1 MHHPDDPFSPGD
13 RARRRGLFSSGRPSP
28 DVSPD
33 PTEYVEEM
41 MGVYQATIQRQLEE
55 GLSAIRHTANTLMHE
70 IASEVWRTA
79 GGDKDEV
86 RSRILHELSRDQAIR
101 SLIAHSDERFQA
113 LAVRSARLEDT
124 LNLVADSVRG
134 AKAQLAESV
143 DRLGEPTAFADAAAL
158 RTQLA
163 EITRQVAGALKTLA
177 ERDQEVVEAVRA
189 RILEHG
195 ELITQETTRISGAME
210 SYVRHGVE
218 AIGQLAGSMEA
229 QVHALAARDDDV
241 AERIQHAVDQQTA
254 ILGEQLQLMYERIA
268 LDTTA
273 ITETAN
279 RHTDRDVERVRALAE
294 QVQLMYERM
303 AIDTTSITEAVNHQG
318 ERDAERDRALGEYLH
333 VLSDRVD
340 VARRDT
346 VNELNSALSTRV
358 LGLARLVRSDA
369 EALRRELVRTA
380 EPHDERI
387 AAMLDE
393 RLARVSQAV
402 EAGTTRMAEELVRR
416 IGDETADA
424 VRARV
429 DEAVAGLAT
438 RTDEQSRLL
447 DGRMGEALSSLDG
460 RMGEALSSLD
470 GRVGEAL
477 SSLDGRVNEAASTID
492 RNLNEMTG
500 AIEAQFERLG
510 NAVGDRA
517 ASGADQGIAAL
528 ARLVRSDNE
537 LLAKQIA
544 ADQEASKQALRAMK
558 ELQANLPDQVIEMV
572 EQRFSSLA
580 ESIERSNETLAKRI
594 DKMTEKIGE
603 RYDSDIQVVIDR
615 MGDAMHALAS
625 LGKGEGEAPAQQP
638 RIELE

>member
-1 MHHPDDPFSPGD
+1 MLG
-13 RARRRGLFSSGRPSP
+13 A
-28 DVSPD
+28 
-33 PTEYVEEM
+33 
-41 MGVYQATIQRQLEE
+41 YQATIQRQLED

-143 DRLGEPTAFADAAAL
+143 DRLGEPAAFADAAAL

-229 QVHALAARDDDV
+229 QVHALATRDGDV
-241 AERIQHAVDQQTA
+241 AERIQQAVDQQTA

-346 VNELNSALSTRV
+346 VNELNSALSARV
-358 LGLARLVRSDA
+358 MGLARLVRSDA

-387 AAMLDE
+387 AGMLDE
-393 RLARVSQAV
+393 RLARVSEAV
-402 EAGTTRMAEELVRR
+402 EAGTTRMAEELMRR

-424 VRARV
+424 VRARM
-429 DEAVAGLAT
+429 DEAVARLAT
-438 RTDEQSRLL
+438 RTDEHARAV
-447 DGRMGEALSSLDG
+447 DGRMDEAVAAIG
-460 RMGEALSSLD
+460 R
-470 GRVGEAL
+470 R
-477 SSLDGRVNEAASTID
+477 
-492 RNLNEMTG
+492 LNEITG
-500 AIEAQFERLG
+500 AIETQFEHLG
-510 NAVGDRA
+510 RAVGERA
-517 ASGADQGIAAL
+517 ASGADQGIASL

-558 ELQANLPDQVIEMV
+558 ELQANLPDEVIEMV
-572 EQRFSSLA
+572 EKRFSSLA

-625 LGKGEGEAPAQQP
+625 LGKGGESETQAQQP

>member
-1 MHHPDDPFSPGD
+1 MHRPDDPFSPGD
-13 RARRRGLFSSGRPSP
+13 RARRRGLFSSARPSP

-33 PTEYVEEM
+33 PAEYVEEM

-143 DRLGEPTAFADAAAL
+143 DRLGEPAAFADAAAL

-303 AIDTTSITEAVNHQG
+303 AIDTTSITEAVSHQG

-346 VNELNSALSTRV
+346 VNELNSALSARV
-358 LGLARLVRSDA
+358 MGLARLVRSDA

-438 RTDEQSRLL
+438 RTDEHAAAM
-447 DGRMGEALSSLDG
+447 DGRMDG
-460 RMGEALSSLD
+460 AF
-470 GRVGEAL
+470 
-477 SSLDGRVNEAASTID
+477 AAID
-492 RNLNEMTG
+492 RRLNEMTG
-500 AIEAQFERLG
+500 GIEAQFERLG
-510 NAVGDRA
+510 NAVGERA
-517 ASGADQGIAAL
+517 ASGADQGMASL

-558 ELQANLPDQVIEMV
+558 ELQANLPDEVIEMV

>member
-13 RARRRGLFSSGRPSP
+13 RARRRGLFSARPSP
-28 DVSPD
+28 GVSPD
-33 PTEYVEEM
+33 PVEYVEEM
-41 MGVYQATIQRQLEE
+41 MGAYQETIQRQLEE

-70 IASEVWRTA
+70 IASEVWRAA

-86 RSRILHELSRDQAIR
+86 RSKILHELSRDQAIR

-143 DRLGEPTAFADAAAL
+143 DRFGEPTAFADAAAL

-218 AIGQLAGSMEA
+218 AIGQLAGSMEE
-229 QVHALAARDDDV
+229 QVHALATRDDDV
-241 AERIQHAVDQQTA
+241 ADRIQQAVDRQTA

-268 LDTTA
+268 LDTRA

-333 VLSDRVD
+333 VLGERVD
-340 VARRDT
+340 VVRRDT
-346 VNELNSALSTRV
+346 VNELNSALSARV
-358 LGLARLVRSDA
+358 MGLARLVRSDS

-402 EAGTTRMAEELVRR
+402 EA
-416 IGDETADA
+416 
-424 VRARV
+424 
-429 DEAVAGLAT
+429 
-438 RTDEQSRLL
+438 
-447 DGRMGEALSSLDG
+447 
-460 RMGEALSSLD
+460 
-470 GRVGEAL
+470 
-477 SSLDGRVNEAASTID
+477 
-492 RNLNEMTG
+492 
-500 AIEAQFERLG
+500 
-510 NAVGDRA
+510 
-517 ASGADQGIAAL
+517 
-528 ARLVRSDNE
+528 
-537 LLAKQIA
+537 
-544 ADQEASKQALRAMK
+544 
-558 ELQANLPDQVIEMV
+558 
-572 EQRFSSLA
+572 
-580 ESIERSNETLAKRI
+580 
-594 DKMTEKIGE
+594 
-603 RYDSDIQVVIDR
+603 
-615 MGDAMHALAS
+615 
-625 LGKGEGEAPAQQP
+625 
-638 RIELE
+638 